1 MELKNYEEAIEDFQ
15 NVMDKEPNNGEV
27 NSDLKY
33 ARVAF
38 EKAGGKKKF
47 KKITIVE
54 EEEDEE

>member
-1 MELKNYEEAIEDFQ
+1 
-15 NVMDKEPNNGEV
+15 MDKEPNNGEV

-54 EEEDEE
+54 EEENGPVIKPFTDPN

>member
-1 MELKNYEEAIEDFQ
+1 
-15 NVMDKEPNNGEV
+15 MDKEPNNGEV

-54 EEEDEE
+54 EEEEDEE